1 MRRLGPYTWYS
12 LKTVILSVSL
22 YPYVLQVLHRKM
34 NNGFACANQS
44 HILCHSSLE
53 IERSYSPQV
62 EPKILSRSPHS
73 CMLARGIMVITSD
86 DYMNFSIGS
95 GGFSG
100 VSFHWSLL
108 WEDDGAHAFGTQ
120 PPTTVAALRP
130 WKNSQDVTHKIRL
143 KHCIWSSLK
152 GNTRNMTQIY
162 SKT

>member
-1 MRRLGPYTWYS
+1 MREPYTWFCQPE
-12 LKTVILSVSL
+12 SV

-44 HILCHSSLE
+44 HILFYAIVAWKWREVTCPKLNPKSSPV
-53 IERSYSPQV
+53 R
-62 EPKILSRSPHS
+62 RSPHS

-95 GGFSG
+95 GG

-120 PPTTVAALRP
+120 PLTTVAALRS
-130 WKNSQDVTHKIRL
+130 WKNTQDVTHKIRL